1 VVCGLV
7 SATAA
12 LAADVVSRGRPAK
25 KTKIANKCGLRTNQ
39 PTHSFIK
46 RHSTMSSFQVQSSD
60 ETCSLITHH
69 AKWVLHHAGQ
79 LEKQL
84 CKFPVNV
91 DRTPQLLSE
100 ACCSQGQVATTTT
113 ASSPYTYS
121 ANAAPIIDYEWSGD
135 MIETPSCTPPLHE
148 TASCNRGQA
157 QPTQPTVV
165 CVPPTHCSRFELL
178 TNAANSVQHSPRA
191 TATDNTKLKPDFSD
205 DGAPAT
211 DAPKRRTKTTKNRSG
226 AGWNGCN
233 LYKNHMKHCWM
244 KGDQALLD
252 VHDYVKQHL
261 SSAGTLYTPRKHR
274 KSMCTVGCKPS
285 TLDLSKGEGSNLN
298 KTGAF
303 LVDKWKNLSEEQ
315 RQIYNKEAQLIKVIN
330 ESH

>member
-1 VVCGLV
+1 VWRPIATLV
-7 SATAA
+7 PGVASTTLKGMSKRSAKKPLHDSTKFDAMASKPDAEHTELDEAASQKQLLGGGDEDMDEPRFIFVKLPDSRLITVPFHRLSTVLCIATAP
-12 LAADVVSRGRPAK
+12 LLT
-25 KTKIANKCGLRTNQ
+25 KT
-39 PTHSFIK
+39 PP
-46 RHSTMSSFQVQSSD
+46 
-60 ETCSLITHH
+60 
-69 AKWVLHHAGQ
+69 
-79 LEKQL
+79 
-84 CKFPVNV
+84 CK
-91 DRTPQLLSE
+91 
-100 ACCSQGQVATTTT
+100 
-113 ASSPYTYS
+113 
-121 ANAAPIIDYEWSGD
+121 
-135 MIETPSCTPPLHE
+135 PPLHE

-226 AGWNGCN
+226 VGWNGCN

>member
-178 TNAANSVQHSPRA
+178 TNAANSVQQSPRA
-191 TATDNTKLKPDFSD
+191 TATDNTKLKSDFSD
-205 DGAPAT
+205 DVAPAT

-233 LYKNHMKHCWM
+233 LFKSHMKHVTM
-244 KGDQALLD
+244 KREQALD
-252 VHDYVKQHL
+252 VYEYVKHL
-261 SSAGTLYTPRKHR
+261 SSAGTPYTPRKRKHR
-274 KSMCTVGCKPS
+274 K
-285 TLDLSKGEGSNLN
+285 TLWGEGSNLN
-298 KTGAF
+298 KIGSF
-303 LVDKWKNLSEEQ
+303 LVDQWKDLSDEQ
-315 RQIYNKEAQLIKVIN
+315 RLIYNRQAQLIKVVN
-330 ESH
+330 KSR